1 VQSAIVATFTLR
13 SVGEPITVAAK
24 EIRAGPIQFRDASA
38 ATPTR
43 TEEIGPSATESAR
56 HPHDRR
62 GLFDI
67 LPFLVVLLE
76 AIRQN
81 EAIPVSSELDGCNA
95 LAVTCPF
102 PAASIPGP
110 QAALPVETID
120 V

>member
-1 VQSAIVATFTLR
+1 MPIFALR
-13 SVGEPITVAAK
+13 SIGETITAAAK
-24 EIRAGPIQFRDASA
+24 KIRAGAIQFRDAPT

-43 TEEIGPSATESAR
+43 TEEIGPSATESAG
-56 HPHDRR
+56 HPDDRR

-67 LPFLVVLLE
+67 SPFLAALLE
-76 AIRQN
+76 SIRQN
-81 EAIPVSSELDGCNA
+81 EAIPVSSELDGCNV
-95 LAVTCPF
+95 LAVARPF